1 MTDDGKTSLGPEP
14 TGSRSRS
21 LVRVILE
28 EPLFHFLALGALL
41 FVAYSFLNRDTN
53 PASERVVVS
62 AGKIEHL
69 SSLFARTWQRQ
80 PTDAEI
86 RGLVDDY
93 VREEVAYREGMK
105 LGLDQDDTIIRR
117 RIRQKIDFIADD
129 LASQIEPTEEQLA
142 NFLKDHPEPYRV
154 NTTVSFRQI
163 YLDPERHAEN
173 LDATIANL
181 LKTLENN
188 PSANAAEL
196 GDSTLLEFQAENR
209 SLREVAG
216 MFGESFAQRLASVS
230 KGEWHGPVPSA
241 YGVHVVRVDERVEGR
256 LPPLDEVREMVRRDW
271 EQRRREELIESFY
284 QQLLKKYEID
294 VAWPD
299 TATQRP

>member
-1 MTDDGKTSLGPEP
+1 MTDDIKDPRGPDFIE
-14 TGSRSRS
+14 SSSRS

-28 EPLFHFLALGALL
+28 EPLFHFLVLGALL
-41 FVAYSFLNRDTN
+41 FVAYSFLNKDSN
-53 PASERVVVS
+53 PTSERVVVS

-80 PTDAEI
+80 PTDAEM
-86 RGLVDDY
+86 RGLVDDF

-129 LASQIEPTEEQLA
+129 LASKIEPTEEQLA
-142 NFLKDHPEPYRV
+142 TFLKEHPEPYRV

-163 YLDPERHAEN
+163 YLDPERHAED
-173 LDATIANL
+173 LDAQVANL
-181 LKTLENN
+181 LKTLEND

-196 GDSTLLEFQAENR
+196 GDSTLLEFQAEDR

-216 MFGESFAQRLASVS
+216 MFGETFAQRLASIAM
-230 KGEWHGPVPSA
+230 GQWQGPIPSA
-241 YGVHVVRVDERVEGR
+241 YGVHVVCVDERTEGH
-256 LPPLDEVREMVRRDW
+256 LPPLDDVREIVRRDW
-271 EQRRREELIESFY
+271 EQKRREELIESFY
-284 QQLLKKYEID
+284 QQLLKQYEID
-294 VAWPD
+294 IEWPE
-299 TATQRP
+299 TVSQGP